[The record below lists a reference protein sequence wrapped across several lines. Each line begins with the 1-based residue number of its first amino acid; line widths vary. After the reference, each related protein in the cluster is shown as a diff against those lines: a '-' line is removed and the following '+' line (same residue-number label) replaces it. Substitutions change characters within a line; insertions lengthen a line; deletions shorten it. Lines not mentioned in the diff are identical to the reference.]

1 MSSGRSA
8 ERNVHIYHSDDL
20 AKPLGGLVVTNGI
33 TYANF
38 YAMVEVFL
46 FFSSPFVLRHEDVT
60 DSLRDIPRDEQ
71 PLQPGIYYVIT
82 EGEKLPCVHG
92 QAFVE
97 LQAGSIEVNDERWL
111 VRAISLASGSRVAS
125 FRDAV
130 RERDRR
136 CVVTGTRA
144 TRAQYGFWTGFQAA
158 HIFPLA
164 YEEHWKDSNYGQW
177 ITIPPAT
184 ESAGSINSV
193 QNGMLLR
200 NDIHAH
206 FDSYDFS
213 INPDVC
219 IIHFFKS
226 ELLIFPGQLQDCL
239 LHN

>member
-1 MSSGRSA
+1 MSWDRSA
-8 ERNVHIYHSDDL
+8 GRNVHIYHPDDL

-33 TYANF
+33 TNANF
-38 YAMVEVFL
+38 YAMVEVFV
-46 FFSSPFVLRHEDVT
+46 FSSSPFVLRHEDVT
-60 DSLRDIPRDEQ
+60 DSLRDIPRDER
-71 PLQPGIYYVIT
+71 PLQPGNYYVIA
-82 EGEKLPCVHG
+82 EGEKLPCVHC

-97 LQAGSIEVNDERWL
+97 LQAGSIEVSNERWL
-111 VRAISLASGSRVAS
+111 VRTISLSSGTRVVS

-136 CVVTGTRA
+136 CVVTGRQA
-144 TRAQYGFWTGFQAA
+144 ARAQYGSWTGLQAA

-164 YEEHWKDSNYGQW
+164 YEGHWKANNFGQW

-200 NDIHAH
+200 NDIHAL
-206 FDSYDFS
+206 FDSYEFS

-219 IIHFFKS
+219 TYISFTFS
-226 ELLIFPGQLQDCL
+226 SLNC
-239 LHN
+239 